1 MTAMPA
7 IFFGHGNP
15 MNAIQRNHYTSEW
28 QKVGAFLPTP
38 RAILCVSAHWY
49 GPGTAVTAMGR
60 PPTIHDFGGF
70 PRELYDVEYPA
81 QGDTLFAAEVRDV
94 LQPLDVGLDERE
106 WGLDHGAWSVLVHAF
121 PAADV
126 PVVELRIDDTK
137 PASFHYELGQRL
149 QALRKTGVL
158 VMGSGNVVH
167 NLEAYG
173 WGRRVPEPYD
183 WAQRFEA
190 AARSAIVNGDHKPLI
205 DYEHGGEDAMRSAPT
220 PDHFLPLLYVLGTQF
235 ATDIVSFPVDGY
247 DGGSISMLTV
257 QLG

>member
-28 QKVGAFLPTP
+28 QKLGAFLPTP
-38 RAILCVSAHWY
+38 RAIVCVSAHWY

-81 QGDTLFAAEVRDV
+81 KGDTLIAAEVRDV
-94 LQPLDVGLDERE
+94 LQPLDVELDERE

-126 PVVELRIDDTK
+126 L
-137 PASFHYELGQRL
+137 S
-149 QALRKTGVL
+149 
-158 VMGSGNVVH
+158 
-167 NLEAYG
+167 
-173 WGRRVPEPYD
+173 
-183 WAQRFEA
+183 
-190 AARSAIVNGDHKPLI
+190 
-205 DYEHGGEDAMRSAPT
+205 
-220 PDHFLPLLYVLGTQF
+220 
-235 ATDIVSFPVDGY
+235 
-247 DGGSISMLTV
+247 
-257 QLG
+257 